1 MLLFAMLPAGYG
13 LASHS
18 WVKNEISSQ
27 FSDRENGL
35 IFDGQKGWGKFWSA
49 DHEMNKTAYLEHD
62 LSLPRIRETEKEE
75 TALEPPYR
83 VIIHNDDVTP
93 MDFVMNILRTVFK
106 LDGLHALQ
114 VMYTAH
120 YHGEAYVQTLPKAEA
135 VRRVGL
141 AHMTARLNG
150 YPLTFT
156 IEAEK

>member
-1 MLLFAMLPAGYG
+1 MLPFALLPDGYG
-13 LASHS
+13 LSSYS
-18 WVKNEISSQ
+18 WVKNKKYSH
-27 FSDRENGL
+27 FLDRKNGL
-35 IFDGQKGWGKFWSA
+35 FLDGQKGWIKPWSA
-49 DHEMNKTAYLEHD
+49 EQAIASANCQMPHFA
-62 LSLPRIRETEKEE
+62 LPKIRETEKEE

-120 YHGEAYVQTLPKAEA
+120 YHGEAHVQTLPKAEA